1 MHTRVFIGILP
12 LVLAACATTG
22 SDNGNIAIET
32 TAGGQPLPGANCVVT
47 TNAGRWNVVTPAS
60 APVGTA
66 SGDLRVLCNKA
77 GYRASEVVY
86 RPSTPSNS
94 NVGVGIGGGSGNV
107 GVGLGFGIP
116 IGLGGGRYPSTITVV
131 MNPQ

>member
-1 MHTRVFIGILP
+1 MRRLLYVLP
-12 LVLAACATTG
+12 FALAACATSGTG
-22 SDNGNIAIET
+22 NGNIAIET
-32 TAGGQPLPGANCVVT
+32 TAGGQSLPGASCIVT
-47 TNAGRWNVVTPAS
+47 TNSGRWNVVTPAT
-60 APVGTA
+60 APVGSA

-86 RPSTPSNS
+86 RPSTPTNS
-94 NVGVGIGGGSGNV
+94 NVGLGIGGGSGNV

-116 IGLGGGRYPSTITVV
+116 IGLGGGRYPSTITVE

>member
-1 MHTRVFIGILP
+1 MRRLFYALP
-12 LVLAACATTG
+12 LVFAGCATSG
-22 SDNGNIAIET
+22 SGNGNIAIET
-32 TAGGQPLPGANCVVT
+32 TAGGQALPGANCVVT

-60 APVGTA
+60 APVGSA
-66 SGDLRVLCNKA
+66 SGDLRVLCNKP

-86 RPSTPSNS
+86 RPSTPTNS
-94 NVGVGIGGGSGNV
+94 NVGIGIGGGSGHV

-116 IGLGGGRYPSTITVV
+116 IGLGGGRYPSTITVE

>member
-1 MHTRVFIGILP
+1 MRRLTLLLP
-12 LVLAACATTG
+12 LVLSACATSGTG
-22 SDNGNIAIET
+22 NGNIAVET
-32 TAGGQPLPGANCVVT
+32 TTGGQALPGANCIVT

-60 APVGTA
+60 APVGSA
-66 SGDLRVLCNKA
+66 SGDLRVLCNKP

-86 RPSTPSNS
+86 RPSTPTNS
-94 NVGVGIGGGSGNV
+94 NVGLGIGGGSGHV

-116 IGLGGGRYPSTITVV
+116 IGLGGGRYPSTITVE

>member
-1 MHTRVFIGILP
+1 MHRLYYALP
-12 LVLAACATTG
+12 LVLSACATSGTG
-22 SDNGNIAIET
+22 NGNIAIET
-32 TAGGQPLPGANCVVT
+32 TSSGQAVTGANCVVT

-60 APVGTA
+60 APVGSA
-66 SGDLRVLCNKA
+66 SGDLRVLCNKP

-86 RPSTPSNS
+86 RPSTPTNS
-94 NVGVGIGGGSGNV
+94 NVGVGIGGGSGHV

-116 IGLGGGRYPSTITVV
+116 IGIGGGRYPSTITVE

>member
-1 MHTRVFIGILP
+1 MRRLIYVLP
-12 LVLAACATTG
+12 FVLAACATSG
-22 SDNGNIAIET
+22 PGNGNIAVET
-32 TAGGQPLPGANCVVT
+32 TAGGQSLTGANCTVS
-47 TNAGRWNVVTPAS
+47 TNSGRWNVVTPGS
-60 APVGTA
+60 APVGSA

-86 RPSTPSNS
+86 RPSTPTNS
-94 NVGVGIGGGSGNV
+94 NVGIGIGGGSGHV

-116 IGLGGGRYPSTITVV
+116 IGLGGGRYPSTITVE

>member
-1 MHTRVFIGILP
+1 MRYFIYALP
-12 LVLAACATTG
+12 FVLAACATSG
-22 SDNGNIAIET
+22 PGGGNVAIET

-47 TNAGRWNVVTPAS
+47 TNAGRWNVITPAS
-60 APVGTA
+60 APVGSA
-66 SGDLRVLCNKA
+66 NGDLRVLCNKA

-86 RPSTPSNS
+86 RPSTPTNS
-94 NVGVGIGGGSGNV
+94 NVGIGIGGGSGHV

-116 IGLGGGRYPSTITVV
+116 IGLGGGNYPSTITVE